1 MAATRIWS
9 IKGRL
14 DSVINY
20 VTNPEK
26 TDGSRYTDTELQAL
40 TDVIDYA
47 EDGAKTHNKVYV
59 SGINLS
65 PNIARDQMV
74 MTKLQFGKTDK
85 ILAYH
90 GYQSFLPGEV
100 TPDMAHEIGIKLAE
114 RLWGDRFQVLVTT
127 HLDHEHI
134 HNHFCLNS
142 VSFVDGKKFRGGR
155 KAYWIMR
162 AESDKICAEYG
173 LSVIENPGKGK
184 NYAEWKAEQEGRPT
198 IRGHIKDELDEII
211 KCSYTYDQFW
221 RILKQR
227 GYEVKAT
234 GKYTALKPAF
244 SQRYIRLKLLANII
258 RKQEEKAISL
268 QNQIEIRKLPA
279 LLQLW
284 LAEARLA
291 YLGAYAEKELRLV
304 ETCKKAFALYR
315 YFQNLNKTSFSRED
329 DDFINLIRTPNNE
342 IWPNPGNESYPLV
355 CEAADLAN
363 RLLADVFDNG
373 IDIFDRND
381 CLRRKQHSATLGY
394 RTEEMKKHLATK
406 EIQTAERL

>member
-1 MAATRIWS
+1 MKTFRFRKTTTSEIASKIMSVKRR
-9 IKGRL
+9 KGR
-14 DSVINY
+14 Y
-20 VTNPEK
+20 
-26 TDGSRYTDTELQAL
+26 EL
-40 TDVIDYA
+40 
-47 EDGAKTHNKVYV
+47 
-59 SGINLS
+59 
-65 PNIARDQMV
+65 
-74 MTKLQFGKTDK
+74 KLENGKT
-85 ILAYH
+85 Y
-90 GYQSFLPGEV
+90 FLPQETLPKDVAPAYGDIFALGFCM
-100 TPDMAHEIGIKLAE
+100 DMI
-114 RLWGDRFQVLVTT
+114 
-127 HLDHEHI
+127 
-134 HNHFCLNS
+134 
-142 VSFVDGKKFRGGR
+142 
-155 KAYWIMR
+155 
-162 AESDKICAEYG
+162 
-173 LSVIENPGKGK
+173 
-184 NYAEWKAEQEGRPT
+184 T
-198 IRGHIKDELDEII
+198 I
-211 KCSYTYDQFW
+211 
-221 RILKQR
+221 
-227 GYEVKAT
+227 
-234 GKYTALKPAF
+234 
-244 SQRYIRLKLLANII
+244 IRLNDRIVFELTPEQLVEKLENNCKLLANII

-363 RLLADVFDNG
+363 RMLADVFDNG
-373 IDIFDRND
+373 IGIFDRND